1 MARGRWA
8 GYCFRMSIRR
18 RDLIVGLFGTALSFI
33 AGGAFA
39 ADTPLIKCTRVGQTV
54 IYRNQKFT
62 CVKKAGKLVWGKGV
76 PLPVKSATPTP
87 SASATPAPSPTPAPS
102 ATPTPSPS
110 TAPMATVTPTPSA
123 QGIKVASSADV
134 TLGGSKVVT
143 ATTSTGARIPIALAR
158 DSKGLHAFSAECP
171 HAGYIVKPQGSDEF
185 ICPAHNSLF
194 SSKDGAVLRGPASYG
209 LGIYPV
215 TEIGGEIF
223 VTI

>member
-1 MARGRWA
+1 
-8 GYCFRMSIRR
+8 MSMRR
-18 RDLIVGLFGTALSFI
+18 RDVLVGLFGAAFSLIS
-33 AGGAFA
+33 GGAFA
-39 ADTPLIKCTRVGQTV
+39 ADTPLIKCIRVGQTV

-62 CVKKAGKLVWGKGV
+62 CVKKSGKLVWGKGV

-87 SASATPAPSPTPAPS
+87 TASASASPTASATPTPTPSASPTASVTPAPSP
-102 ATPTPSPS
+102 
-110 TAPMATVTPTPSA
+110 SA
-123 QGIKVASSADV
+123 QAIKVAASSDV

-143 ATTSTGARIPIALAR
+143 ATTATGARIPIALAR
-158 DSKGLHAFSAECP
+158 DSKGIHAFSAECP

-215 TEIGGEIF
+215 TETGGEIF

>member
-1 MARGRWA
+1 M
-8 GYCFRMSIRR
+8 RR
-18 RDLIVGLFGTALSFI
+18 REVLVGLFGAAFSLIS
-33 AGGAFA
+33 GGAFA
-39 ADTPLIKCTRVGQTV
+39 AGTPLINCTRVGQTV

-62 CVKKAGKLVWGKGV
+62 CVKKGGKLVWGKGV

-87 SASATPAPSPTPAPS
+87 TPSASPTASATPTPTPS
-102 ATPTPSPS
+102 ATPTPTPAPS
-110 TAPMATVTPTPSA
+110 PSA
-123 QGIKVASSADV
+123 QAIKVAASSDV

-143 ATTSTGARIPIALAR
+143 ATTATGARIPIALAR
-158 DSKGLHAFSAECP
+158 DSKGIHAFSAECP

-215 TEIGGEIF
+215 TETGGEIF

>member
-1 MARGRWA
+1 
-8 GYCFRMSIRR
+8 MSIRR

-76 PLPVKSATPTP
+76 PLPVKSATPTASP
-87 SASATPAPSPTPAPS
+87 SASPTAS
-102 ATPTPSPS
+102 ATPTPTASVSPTPS
-110 TAPMATVTPTPSA
+110 ATPKPTPAPMPSA
-123 QGIKVASSADV
+123 QGIKVASSSDV
-134 TLGGSKVVT
+134 ALGASKVVT
-143 ATTSTGARIPIALAR
+143 ATTATGVRVAIALAR
-158 DSKGLHAFSAECP
+158 DSKGIHAFSAECP

-215 TEIGGEIF
+215 TETGGDIY

>member
-1 MARGRWA
+1 MQLN
-8 GYCFRMSIRR
+8 RR
-18 RDLIVGLFGTALSFI
+18 EIALAFGTSLLAIFTPS
-33 AGGAFA
+33 ASA
-39 ADTPLIKCTRVGQTV
+39 ADTPLIECTRVGQSV

-62 CVKKAGKLVWGKGV
+62 CVKKSGKLIWGKGV

-87 SASATPAPSPTPAPS
+87 SATPSASASPAPS
-102 ATPTPSPS
+102 ATPSATATPTP
-110 TAPMATVTPTPSA
+110 APMPSA
-123 QGIKVASSADV
+123 QGVKVASSADV
-134 TLGGSKVVT
+134 AIGGSKVVT
-143 ATTSTGARIPIALAR
+143 ATTATGVRVAIALAR
-158 DSKGLHAFSAECP
+158 DSKGIHAFSAECP

-215 TEIGGEIF
+215 TETGGDIF

>member
-1 MARGRWA
+1 
-8 GYCFRMSIRR
+8 MSIRR

-39 ADTPLIKCTRVGQTV
+39 ADTPLIKCTRVGQSV

-76 PLPVKSATPTP
+76 PLPVKSAAP
-87 SASATPAPSPTPAPS
+87 SASPSASPTAS
-102 ATPTPSPS
+102 ATPTPTASATPKP
-110 TAPMATVTPTPSA
+110 TPTPAPMPSA
-123 QGIKVASSADV
+123 QGIKVASSSDV
-134 TLGGSKVVT
+134 ALGGSKVVT
-143 ATTSTGARIPIALAR
+143 ATTATGVRVAIALAR
-158 DSKGLHAFSAECP
+158 DSKGIHAFSAECP

-215 TEIGGEIF
+215 TETGGDIY

>member
-1 MARGRWA
+1 
-8 GYCFRMSIRR
+8 MSLRR
-18 RDLIVGLFGTALSFI
+18 RELIVGLFGAAFSLIS
-33 AGGAFA
+33 GGAFA
-39 ADTPLIKCTRVGQTV
+39 ADTPLIKCTRVGQSV

-87 SASATPAPSPTPAPS
+87 SATPTAP
-102 ATPTPSPS
+102 ATPTP
-110 TAPMATVTPTPSA
+110 TPTPTPMPSA
-123 QGIKVASSADV
+123 QGVKVASSSDV

-143 ATTSTGARIPIALAR
+143 ATTATGVRVAIALAR

-215 TEIGGEIF
+215 TETGGEIF

>member
-1 MARGRWA
+1 MQLN
-8 GYCFRMSIRR
+8 RR
-18 RDLIVGLFGTALSFI
+18 EIALAFGTSLLAIFTPS
-33 AGGAFA
+33 ASA
-39 ADTPLIKCTRVGQTV
+39 ADTPLIKCTRVGQSV

-62 CVKKAGKLVWGKGV
+62 CVKKSGKLIWGKGV

-87 SASATPAPSPTPAPS
+87 SATPSASASPAPS
-102 ATPTPSPS
+102 ATPSATATPTP
-110 TAPMATVTPTPSA
+110 APMPSA
-123 QGIKVASSADV
+123 QGVKVASSADV
-134 TLGGSKVVT
+134 AIGGSKVVT
-143 ATTSTGARIPIALAR
+143 ATTATGVRVAIAIAR
-158 DSKGLHAFSAECP
+158 DSKGIHAFSAECP

-215 TEIGGEIF
+215 TETGGEIF

>member
-1 MARGRWA
+1 
-8 GYCFRMSIRR
+8 MSIRR

-76 PLPVKSATPTP
+76 PLPVKSASPSASPTPT
-87 SASATPAPSPTPAPS
+87 ASATPAVSASAEPKPS
-102 ATPTPSPS
+102 ATPTKNS
-110 TAPMATVTPTPSA
+110 VK
-123 QGIKVASSADV
+123 IASSSDISMGTVKVFPAGRV
-134 TLGGSKVVT
+134 TGLVV
-143 ATTSTGARIPIALAR
+143 SLVLIR
-158 DSKGLHAFSAECP
+158 DSNGLRALQAECP
-171 HAGYIVKPQGSDEF
+171 HAGYLVKDNGGGEL

-194 SSKDGAVLRGPASYG
+194 SAKDGGLLRGPASYP
-209 LGIYPV
+209 LDNYPV
-215 TEIGGEIF
+215 TETGGDIF